1 MKLYAKI
8 IEKESDLYERVVLC
22 PFKDSNNDVVFIEE
36 VEHYNLTCFKV
47 LVDEGY
53 VKTEYYYPV
62 NNYSITE
69 LAIYE

>member
-8 IEKESDLYERVVLC
+8 QDRESFHCERVVLC
-22 PFKDSNNDVVFIEE
+22 QFKDSNNDEVFVEE

-62 NNYSITE
+62 NNFSITE